1 MAWQFR
7 FCFSE
12 IFTNWELLFCIKI
25 ALLTCVEASND
36 LNTDKRVMTATTTPT
51 YYLQKNNEIQENK
64 ITYVFT
70 RGEKLACSNLKDH
83 HNRLKF
89 NAQSLRN

>member
-1 MAWQFR
+1 MDWQFR

-25 ALLTCVEASND
+25 ALLTCDEASNN
-36 LNTDKRVMTATTTPT
+36 LNTDKRVTTATAT

-70 RGEKLACSNLKDH
+70 RRGEKLACSNLKDH
-83 HNRLKF
+83 HNWLKF

>member
-25 ALLTCVEASND
+25 ALLTCDEASND
-36 LNTDKRVMTATTTPT
+36 LNTDKRVTTATTATPS
-51 YYLQKNNEIQENK
+51 YYQQKNNEIQETK
-64 ITYVFT
+64 LPMFLQE
-70 RGEKLACSNLKDH
+70 EKNWQLLQFERS
-83 HNRLKF
+83 
-89 NAQSLRN
+89 S